1 MAGVS
6 LFINANW
13 LVICFAFNSNPTSD
27 MGIYPTRIA
36 TTIAITKGPIS
47 TDVQTMFVNFS
58 FIMIDV

>member
-1 MAGVS
+1 
-6 LFINANW
+6 
-13 LVICFAFNSNPTSD
+13 

-36 TTIAITKGPIS
+36 TTIAITKGLIN